1 MVITKLK
8 SSYCG
13 TAMRLK
19 RFNLFSCERIFPLTP
34 LIVYPSLFML
44 PALSPFNE
52 TMMGGEGSTDLGFGF
67 WNFQML
73 EKMPTPWSTNFLV
86 NAPNGETFWKLSTIV
101 NGLFWLFAWLQ
112 TRIISPMLA
121 LNITIWLGWVLS
133 GVAAYFLARHVGA
146 SKLGSIF
153 SGLAVQFLP
162 WLREKVLTHFEYTY
176 FCIPLLCVLL
186 ALRWVEE
193 PTKKRLFQ
201 CCIFLFSVFFIS
213 LYWFYLCSFIL
224 FVILLLQTKTLIRS
238 AKRIKTQWGIFLSVI
253 LCLGVYSLV
262 QIYTY
267 LNRSTV
273 KNPIWER
280 PLAIATRAEVDLFN
294 KPLNYFVRPPSY
306 HLLFP
311 TKVPIGNGSLEDTV
325 SYAGLVVLVF
335 ALIGVLYASTR
346 HPKLKF
352 THLKALS
359 AVAIAASLITVQTN
373 RGVFSIPVV
382 LIRNVMPGAR
392 VFSRFGIIT
401 ETLICVIAGVGFSVV
416 LAWVTAKRFKIVV
429 GLICFVLLVVDF
441 NPFAR
446 RVFDNDYSSFHEIR
460 KELKKIEDPVTFV
473 FGLDKTPWVPPL
485 SYIDNKT
492 LFTWREQIQN
502 YPEVFLFASRG
513 ALDLASY
520 LKSRGVTNLV
530 VPMQS
535 DGSYRLLY
543 KFGGTASI
551 DMNLD
556 ERYFVRLASA
566 EGKYPAALFGIRT
579 DFLSSY
585 CKSCRPYEVVWSGV
599 NPDFYRFLWNSDIGQ
614 RQYFDGPEISWVRPN
629 EEPKFYIRDNSVKKN
644 TYRVTLK
651 LNAAFGPLAQPQVL
665 IIRSNSDRKIVLLA
679 PGAPYSVTFIISDG
693 EPVSLSNYLP
703 CTRVNDV
710 ETNSQL
716 CYGISDLE
724 IYELR

>member
-1 MVITKLK
+1 
-8 SSYCG
+8 
-13 TAMRLK
+13 MRLK
-19 RFNLFSCERIFPLTP
+19 QFNFFSFEKIFPLTP
-34 LIVYPSLFML
+34 LLIYPTLFML
-44 PALSPFNE
+44 PALNPLNE
-52 TMMGGEGSTDLGFGF
+52 TMMGGEGNTDPAFGM

-86 NAPNGETFWKLSTIV
+86 NAPNGETFWKLSTLV

-121 LNITIWLGWVLS
+121 LNITIWFGWVSS
-133 GVAAYFLARHVGA
+133 GIAAYFLAKHIGA
-146 SKLGSIF
+146 SKSGSLF
-153 SGLAVQFLP
+153 SGVAVQFLP

-176 FCIPLLCVLL
+176 FGIPLICTLL
-186 ALRWVEE
+186 GIRWVEE
-193 PTKKRLFQ
+193 PTKKRFFQ
-201 CCIFLFSVFFIS
+201 CCLFLFTVFFIS
-213 LYWFYLCSFIL
+213 LYWFYMCSFIL
-224 FVILLLQTKTLIRS
+224 FVLLLLQKKAIIRL
-238 AKRIKTQWGIFLSVI
+238 AKRINKRSGIFLCVT
-253 LCLGVYSLV
+253 LCLGAYFLL

-280 PLAIATRAEVDLFN
+280 PLTIATRDEIDLFN
-294 KPLNYFVRPPSY
+294 KPLTYFVRTPSS

-311 TKVPIGNGSLEDTV
+311 SKVPIGKGTLEDTV
-325 SYAGLVVLVF
+325 NYAGVVVIVF
-335 ALIGVLYASTR
+335 ALIAVLYALTKHR
-346 HPKLKF
+346 KLNF
-352 THLKALS
+352 THLKTLGVIAM
-359 AVAIAASLITVQTN
+359 AASLITLQTN
-373 RGVFSIPVV
+373 QGIFSIPVV

-392 VFSRFGIIT
+392 VFSRFGIIS
-401 ETLICVIAGVGFSVV
+401 ETLICIIAGLGFSVV
-416 LAWVTAKRFKIVV
+416 LSWVKAKNIKIVV
-429 GLICFVLLVVDF
+429 GFICFVLLVVDF

-446 RVFDNDYSSFHEIR
+446 RVFDNDFSSFHEIR
-460 KELKKIEDPVTFV
+460 KALGKIEDPVTFV
-473 FGLDKTPWVPPL
+473 FGLDQTPWVPPL

-513 ALDLASY
+513 PLELASY
-520 LKSRGVTNLV
+520 LRSRSVTNLV

-535 DGSYRLLY
+535 DGSYRIFH
-543 KFGGTASI
+543 KFGGRASI
-551 DMNLD
+551 NMNLD
-556 ERYFVRLASA
+556 ERYFIRIASA
-566 EGKYPAALFGIRT
+566 GGKYPAALFGIRN

-599 NPDFYRFLWNSDIGQ
+599 NPNFYRFLWNSGISQ

-629 EEPKFYIRDNSVKKN
+629 EEPKFYIKDNSEKKN

-665 IIRSNSDRKIVLLA
+665 IIRSSSYRKIILLT
-679 PGAPYSVTFIISDG
+679 PGAPNPVTFTISDG

-703 CTRVNDV
+703 CTRVNDF
-710 ETNSQL
+710 EIYSQL
-716 CYGISDLE
+716 CYGISNLE